1 MENTVRLRAAHPI
14 AMDMDNVKQTMQW
27 NGSAG
32 VVLGGMEQAAIYI
45 WNRIAQI
52 EKTTMVVSK
61 LVVWQLILLLKTI
74 SPAVT

>member
-1 MENTVRLRAAHPI
+1 
-14 AMDMDNVKQTMQW
+14 MDMGNVKQTMQW

-32 VVLGGMEQAAIYI
+32 VVRGGMEQAAIYI

-61 LVVWQLILLLKTI
+61 VVVWKL
-74 SPAVT
+74 V